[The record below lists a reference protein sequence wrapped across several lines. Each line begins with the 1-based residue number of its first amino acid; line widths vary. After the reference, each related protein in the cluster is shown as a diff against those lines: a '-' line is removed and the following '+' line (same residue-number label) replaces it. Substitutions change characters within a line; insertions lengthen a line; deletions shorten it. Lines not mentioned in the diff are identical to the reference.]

1 MSAAAAGLNIV
12 NSAELARLNYLL
24 NHLHISVKTGLEAY
38 GNNFAALLFC
48 LADSDSLIKSNRHRF
63 FKKHRK
69 TMLKR
74 VNGALRMGAVVG
86 ADRYG
91 VKVHGVNHFLVI
103 GEGFSLY
110 AVILEKLFSLSGDKI
125 GAGYYLNI
133 GLLFVACNV

>member
-1 MSAAAAGLNIV
+1 
-12 NSAELARLNYLL
+12 
-24 NHLHISVKTGLEAY
+24 
-38 GNNFAALLFC
+38 
-48 LADSDSLIKSNRHRF
+48 
-63 FKKHRK
+63 
-69 TMLKR
+69 MLKR

>member
-24 NHLHISVKTGLEAY
+24 NHLHISVETGLEAY
-38 GNNFAALLFC
+38 GNYLAALLFC
-48 LADSDSLIKSNRHRF
+48 LANSDSLFKSNSHRF
-63 FKKHRK
+63 FKKNRK
-69 TMLKR
+69 TVLKR
-74 VNGALRMGAVVG
+74 VNCAFRMGAVVG

-103 GEGFSLY
+103 GERLSLY
-110 AVILEKLFSLSGDKI
+110 LVILEKLFSLSGDKI